1 MCPKRIRIGNQTA
14 FSAESPETPFN
25 YAIEHSFDSFEWFP
39 DKKDYDQGW
48 LEGDISDVKR
58 CEIRAKA
65 LMYDIAL
72 SVHAPVTFNPLEG
85 SSVEHF
91 TVTLNFALDIGA
103 SLINIHL
110 FTEDGILAFT
120 RAVIPL
126 IELTAQHGL
135 KLSIENTTTTSP
147 EDFNELFTVLK
158 TYKYLSTDHVG
169 ICLDI
174 GHANVFYGTRNN
186 FLRYMDLLLETVP
199 IIHLHI
205 HENYG
210 DIDSHLTIFTG
221 PSSTN
226 PLGMKCFI
234 KRLKKMNFTGMMV
247 LEQWPAP
254 PSVLIT
260 GRDKILELI
269 RSYEYD

>member
-1 MCPKRIRIGNQTA
+1 MCPWCIRIGNQTA
-14 FSAESPETPFN
+14 FSAESPELPFN

-39 DKKDYDQGW
+39 DKKDYGQGW
-48 LEGDISDVKR
+48 LEGDINNVKR

-65 LMYDIAL
+65 LMYDISL
-72 SVHAPVTFNPLEG
+72 SVHAPVTFNPLRGG
-85 SSVEHF
+85 SAEDF
-91 TVTLNFALDIGA
+91 TVTLDFALDIGA

-110 FTEDGILAFT
+110 FTEEGIPAFT
-120 RAVIPL
+120 KAIVPL
-126 IELTAQHGL
+126 IELTSKHGL

-147 EDFNELFTVLK
+147 EDFNELFSVLK
-158 TYKYLSTDHVG
+158 THSAEHVG
-169 ICLDI
+169 MCLDI

-210 DIDSHLTIFTG
+210 DVDSHLTIFTG
-221 PSSTN
+221 PSAEN

-234 KRLKKMNFTGMMV
+234 KRLKMRNFTGMMV
-247 LEQWPAP
+247 LEQWPSQ
-254 PSVLIT
+254 PSLLNT
-260 GRDKILELI
+260 GRDKLLELI
-269 RSYEYD
+269 QHEENKP